1 MVTSSKPPEWLWW
14 LFFWFGFGPP
24 KVQIQVFMFFLG
36 WLWVWRGHNA
46 RPRPGPVRCPT
57 PGGSGW
63 GGSNA
68 AMKQTSPLHCSGFPP
83 RLEGVCGWEQS
94 CYNSKLS
101 RQHSCGFPPTRAL
114 WQANWRA
121 VTAQCGKLVLFWF
134 GFTPQ
139 SWSSW
144 LGTLLSGLLKSWMG
158 TSWTCHMLM
167 ESACQP

>member
-1 MVTSSKPPEWLWW
+1 MLVLV
-14 LFFWFGFGPP
+14 L
-24 KVQIQVFMFFLG
+24 VQSV
-36 WLWVWRGHNA
+36 VPA
-46 RPRPGPVRCPT
+46 T

-114 WQANWRA
+114 RQANLF
-121 VTAQCGKLVLFWF
+121 CFELGLPHSPGPLGLVL
-134 GFTPQ
+134 
-139 SWSSW
+139 SY
-144 LGTLLSGLLKSWMG
+144 LVY
-158 TSWTCHMLM
+158 
-167 ESACQP
+167 